1 MFWVFSVY
9 AAEKG
14 ELFPVHNGQLV
25 AGNIMLE
32 YTEGRVFRYKEWLVD
47 RMLIQLTNAREPQ
60 GENRSFYN
68 AWVQNKA
75 TWEFIDLG
83 PMEKTRDNAFEGELR
98 RGTDDI
104 TGFNYLIITLE
115 ANDGDASKGVHVYEW
130 DILDTTLEYITELQE
145 NEQAERQPI
154 IDLVKKRLGNIP
166 NKTKLSIQKKLLP
179 IRQKVINSARDN
191 DYKIQVLYFL
201 DIIRD
206 AVRF

>member
-14 ELFPVHNGQLV
+14 ELFPVHNGDLI

-32 YTEGRVFRYKEWLVD
+32 YTQGRVFRYQEGFID

-60 GENRSFYN
+60 GEDKSFYN
-68 AWVQNKA
+68 AWVQNRV

-83 PMEKTRDNAFEGELR
+83 PMEKTRDNAFEWELR

-104 TGFNYLIITLE
+104 TGFNYLVITLE
-115 ANDGDASKGVHVYEW
+115 ANDGDATKWRHVYEG

-154 IDLVKKRLGNIP
+154 IDLVKKRFGNIP
-166 NKTKLSIQKKLLP
+166 NKTKLSIQEKLFP
-179 IRQKVINSARDN
+179 IRQKVINSSRDN
-191 DYKIQVLYFL
+191 GYKVQILYLL